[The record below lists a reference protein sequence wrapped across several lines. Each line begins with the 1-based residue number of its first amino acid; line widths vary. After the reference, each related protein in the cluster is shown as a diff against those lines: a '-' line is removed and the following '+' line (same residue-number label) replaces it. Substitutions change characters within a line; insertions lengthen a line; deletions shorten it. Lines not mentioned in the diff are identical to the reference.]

1 MRPSTLTTLTGDR
14 DERGREGMRRELGHS
29 GRVWREVALTRVI
42 RHARSL
48 AATQRAHPHHRETYL
63 KRLRARMG
71 LFSFRRCESRHLAE
85 RSLGHPRRRRG
96 CLTPGS
102 LPASPRQTT
111 RRTHS
116 AWGTRLED
124 SASSRENKTG
134 KIKRDSSSL
143 FRFDR
148 LRLGSSSSS
157 LVVWSLVAVL
167 PLVSRILLSFYLHEV
182 SLSAVPI
189 VGAPRAN

>member
-1 MRPSTLTTLTGDR
+1 MSTF
-14 DERGREGMRRELGHS
+14 
-29 GRVWREVALTRVI
+29 TR
-42 RHARSL
+42 
-48 AATQRAHPHHRETYL
+48 
-63 KRLRARMG
+63 
-71 LFSFRRCESRHLAE
+71 FSQTFENIEASPGEDGRCESRHLAE
-85 RSLGHPRRRRG
+85 RSLGHPRRWRG

-116 AWGTRLED
+116 AWRTRLED
-124 SASSRENKTG
+124 SVKLAREQNRG
-134 KIKRDSSSL
+134 KLRGSL
-143 FRFDR
+143 PLSAFKFDRLR

-167 PLVSRILLSFYLHEV
+167 PLVSRILLSFYSHEV